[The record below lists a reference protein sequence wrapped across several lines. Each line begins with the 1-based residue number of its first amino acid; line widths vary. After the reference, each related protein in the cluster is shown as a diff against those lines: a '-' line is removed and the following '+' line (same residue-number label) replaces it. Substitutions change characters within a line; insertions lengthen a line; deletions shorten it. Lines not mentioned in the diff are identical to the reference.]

1 VQPGDPRALAESV
14 IEVMSDEPRRRA
26 LGEGARRLAEARYA
40 WPRIAG
46 RLDEIYSELVGGREP
61 VPPVGQPA

>member
-1 VQPGDPRALAESV
+1 V
-14 IEVMSDEPRRRA
+14 IEVLSNEPRRRA

-61 VPPVGQPA
+61 APPVGQPA